1 MWDET
6 DGTYNITV
14 PFWIAVT
21 IITIIFTPVSMIYC
35 YKHDQHR
42 ISFNEK
48 YYKELGP
55 VKVLETYENDFTV
68 RPLKGGAAFN
78 VHYDRD
84 KK

>member
-55 VKVLETYENDFTV
+55 VKVLETYENDFTM
-68 RPLKGGAAFN
+68 GTHHWGSM
-78 VHYDRD
+78 DT
-84 KK
+84 